1 MKWNDAQ
8 LSAIM
13 TRDKNI
19 LVSAAAGSGKT
30 AVLTERIKRLVTK
43 EGVGIDEMLIVTFTN
58 AAAGEMR
65 ERIYNGITEAL
76 DEEGADIEFLQEQLD
91 KIGTADI
98 STFHAFCLKVIREYF
113 YMTELEPGFKIC
125 DEAQSQIFAQES
137 MSELMKEYFEM
148 ENNEEFLSFVRKYS
162 KAGNEKG
169 ISDMITAVHKF
180 IKSLP
185 DPLRW
190 LEDSVE
196 ALKDSEDEI
205 ERKTYASACVLRD
218 MTLRYDE
225 IFMGKKLAVNQ
236 IDFNDIEHMALKILE
251 NPEPCGEY
259 REKFR
264 HIFID
269 EYQDTNSV
277 QEELISRIK
286 RENNLF
292 MVGDVKQS
300 IYQFRLADP
309 QIFIDK
315 YRSFRAGED
324 EWGIKIDLNRNF
336 RSKPPVLEATNLVM
350 SEIMTDEDSG
360 ISYDEAA
367 MLYPGIDYAST
378 EAADYSN
385 EPVEMNLIV
394 ESDVK
399 AGFEAGADGF
409 GELKNA
415 EIEAMLICN
424 RIKSVLGMKYYD
436 SKANCLKTVGYS
448 DIVVIM
454 RSYKGASE
462 VYQEVFRR
470 EGIPVYIEGNDGYF
484 ETVEIGIF
492 VNLLK
497 LLINLRQDIPLLSVL
512 YSEIF
517 KFSAEELSRIR
528 INTPKGLFSEAF
540 LQYCSGGADEEL
552 KSKCMAALERIN
564 SWKDEA
570 HYISLKD
577 LLWKIAQESGFYDF
591 ICGLPLGSHRAKNL
605 KALINKAEKYQKNTS
620 QGLVGFVRY
629 IQQLELNSAVMTDGK
644 PGGADESYVRLMSIH
659 KSKGLEFPVVIL
671 AGMGKAFNHRKP
683 SGELSMDKNLG
694 LGLRFRSDNNEYYIK
709 TERQIKIDE
718 AVKAKEIAEE
728 MRILYVG
735 MTRAREKLILTG
747 AVKKLDENDM
757 PGAEKS
763 AVECKSFVEWIC
775 GSLFA
780 EVRTRDCAVF
790 NLWRE
795 LPESEFCEAEMAEN
809 LSDSENEA
817 GSDEE
822 TKSGLREAFRYKYLE
837 ASEIPG
843 KFTVTELNR
852 MVNSLDDSAEVVNIE
867 PDRGILLYGESGRMR
882 EPELRTDLP
891 KKKEAGAK
899 LTAAERGTLT
909 HKVLQEIDLS
919 RTGSAEEIRGQIGE
933 MLNDGRLTEAEA
945 DGIREDWIEGFFNS
959 DLGKRL
965 KAASIVEREKSFLL
979 WEPYD
984 EETGSII
991 QGIID
996 CFFEENGEIVLL
1008 DYKTDYIPLSDADEV
1023 LAQKAEK
1030 YRTQLKIYKRAI
1042 EESRGKR
1049 VKEAYLYFLSA
1060 GRAVSELS

>member
-1 MKWNDAQ
+1 
-8 LSAIM
+8 
-13 TRDKNI
+13 
-19 LVSAAAGSGKT
+19 
-30 AVLTERIKRLVTK
+30 
-43 EGVGIDEMLIVTFTN
+43 
-58 AAAGEMR
+58 
-65 ERIYNGITEAL
+65 
-76 DEEGADIEFLQEQLD
+76 
-91 KIGTADI
+91 
-98 STFHAFCLKVIREYF
+98 
-113 YMTELEPGFKIC
+113 
-125 DEAQSQIFAQES
+125 
-137 MSELMKEYFEM
+137 
-148 ENNEEFLSFVRKYS
+148 
-162 KAGNEKG
+162 
-169 ISDMITAVHKF
+169 
-180 IKSLP
+180 
-185 DPLRW
+185 
-190 LEDSVE
+190 
-196 ALKDSEDEI
+196 
-205 ERKTYASACVLRD
+205 
-218 MTLRYDE
+218 
-225 IFMGKKLAVNQ
+225 
-236 IDFNDIEHMALKILE
+236 
-251 NPEPCGEY
+251 
-259 REKFR
+259 
-264 HIFID
+264 
-269 EYQDTNSV
+269 
-277 QEELISRIK
+277 
-286 RENNLF
+286 

-324 EWGIKIDLNRNF
+324 KRGIKIDLNRNF
-336 RSKPPVLEATNLVM
+336 RSKPPILEATNRLM
-350 SEIMTDEDSG
+350 REIMTDEDSG

-378 EAADYSN
+378 EAAKYSN

-399 AGFEAGADGF
+399 TGFEAGAGGF

-436 SKANCLKTVGYS
+436 SKANCLKTVDYS

-454 RSYKGASE
+454 RSYRGATE

-497 LLINLRQDIPLLSVL
+497 LLINLRQDIPLISVL
-512 YSEIF
+512 YSVIF
-517 KFSAEELSRIR
+517 KFSAQELSKIR
-528 INTPKGLFSEAF
+528 INAPKGLFAEAF
-540 LQYCSGGADEEL
+540 LQYCSNGADEEL
-552 KSKCMAALERIN
+552 KSKCIAALERIN

-620 QGLVGFVRY
+620 QALVGFVRY

-644 PGGADESYVRLMSIH
+644 PGGANESFVRLMSIH

-709 TERQIKIDE
+709 TERQLSIDE

-735 MTRAREKLILTG
+735 MTRAKEKLILTG
-747 AVKKLDENDM
+747 AVKKLEANEM
-757 PGAEKS
+757 PGADKP
-763 AVECKSFVEWIC
+763 AIECKSFVEWIC

-780 EVRTRDCAVF
+780 DGWSRDCAVF
-790 NLWRE
+790 NLWRNF
-795 LPESEFCEAEMAEN
+795 PESEFGEAEKSEVLPDN
-809 LSDSENEA
+809 ENEVGA
-817 GSDEE
+817 EE
-822 TKSGLREAFRYKYLE
+822 EARSGLNKGFEYKYLE
-837 ASEIPG
+837 ASEIAG

-852 MVNSLDDSAEVVNIE
+852 IVNRLDDPEDEINISPE
-867 PDRGILLYGESGRMR
+867 SGILLYGEKGLPRV
-882 EPELRTDLP
+882 PELRSDLP
-891 KKKEAGAK
+891 KKREAEAK
-899 LTAAERGTLT
+899 LTAAERGSLT

-919 RTGSAEEIRGQIGE
+919 RTGSAEEIRAQIGE
-933 MLNDGRLTEAEA
+933 MISDGSFSEAEA
-945 DGIREDWIEGFFNS
+945 EGIREDWIKGFFSS

-965 KAASIVEREKSFLL
+965 KAASVVEREKSFLL

-991 QGIID
+991 QGVID
-996 CFFEENGEIVLL
+996 CFFEENGEIVLI
-1008 DYKTDYIPLSDADEV
+1008 DYKTDYIPLSEADEV
-1023 LAQKAEK
+1023 LAKKAEK
-1030 YRTQLKIYKRAI
+1030 YRTQLKIYKKAI
-1042 EESRGKR
+1042 EESRGKK

-1060 GRAVSELS
+1060 SRAVAEFNGIIQEYMPAE